1 MKLLALL
8 VDLVQFGGF
17 VRLAYMEA
25 GLVRNEFAALR
36 GLLTGLFLLADE
48 ERLGGFEVLVFE
60 LLDLGF
66 DVRQ

>member
-1 MKLLALL
+1 
-8 VDLVQFGGF
+8 
-17 VRLAYMEA
+17 MEA